1 MKAKKIL
8 LSTIIA
14 TQILTASAFAAPDE
28 AIEEF
33 KKAPAIK
40 QEVKKFK
47 DEVKIFIMKDGEKLR
62 VDQKMT
68 DGLRVV
74 GGRTCVGVRDL
85 VNAIE
90 GAKVEWDGTNHIVD
104 ITYGGK
110 TISYPVGKPL
120 MWADGKAV
128 TIDVPAQ
135 IDPAISKTFLPIR
148 NIAETLGFKVDW
160 DNKAK
165 EVVLTPGA
173 GKGVT
178 TATTAQQPRPTTQTP
193 TQNKNGKLTLASGEV
208 IDVNNPVF
216 DKQHI
221 SGGKVIGNYHTYYLS
236 DKDFIDNGDGTLT
249 FAKGTKYEQDIL
261 KQFKL
266 VSSSPANPNF
276 KIWGENKNDSRVG
289 THMLG
294 DGSEYFERAWQDKTN
309 KKKMEFH
316 TNVFGG
322 SFSGTEKP
330 VHRSAGTTGGFLIT
344 KEDEKVLPILF
355 KDRQIS
361 QSKVSE
367 FLNNAKTQ
375 DKSSKNHLS
384 NYKNKKFYDAT
395 GIIDMP
401 LSCVGSN
408 NPKFNTYVG
417 SVSYLTVDG
426 KFYNHSGIMENNQEF
441 EIDKVLLDI
450 AYAPD
455 GYSKSVFVVDIP
467 NIKIRPTYNFFN
479 YNYTGLKIHLTPIS
493 FTTYKYRG

>member
-1 MKAKKIL
+1 MKAKKVL
-8 LSTIIA
+8 LSSIIA
-14 TQILTASAFAAPDE
+14 TQVLTATALAAPDE
-28 AIEEF
+28 AIKEF
-33 KKAPAIK
+33 NKVPAIK
-40 QEVKKFK
+40 QEVKHFQG
-47 DEVKIFIMKDGEKLR
+47 EVKLFIIKDGEKVR

-74 GGRTCVGVRDL
+74 NGRTCVGVRDL

-173 GKGVT
+173 GKAQT
-178 TATTAQQPRPTTQTP
+178 TIAQTP
-193 TQNKNGKLTLASGEV
+193 TPQTPKTQNKNGKFTLASGEV

-294 DGSEYFERAWQDKTN
+294 DGSEYFERAWQERTS
-309 KKKMEFH
+309 KKKEFY
-316 TNVFGG
+316 TSVFSGPYTGVEKSVHRDADGG
-322 SFSGTEKP
+322 S
-330 VHRSAGTTGGFLIT
+330 GFFLT
-344 KEDEKVLPILF
+344 KNDENILSSLF

-361 QSKVSE
+361 QEKVNE
-367 FLNNAKTQ
+367 FLNNAKAQ
-375 DKSSKNHLS
+375 GSSSKMYLDNF
-384 NYKNKKFYDAT
+384 KNKKFYDAT

-401 LSCVGSN
+401 LSCVGNN
-408 NPKFNTYVG
+408 NPRFNTYIS
-417 SVSYLTVDG
+417 SVNYLTVDG
-426 KFYNHSGIMENNQEF
+426 KIYNSTDEIKSGQDIT
-441 EIDKVLLDI
+441 IDKVLLNLG
-450 AYAPD
+450 YAPD
-455 GYSKSVFVVDIP
+455 GNRKSVFVVDIP
-467 NIKIRPTYNFFN
+467 NIKIKPTYDFFN
-479 YNYTGLKIHLTPIS
+479 YNYTGLKIYLTPIA
-493 FTTYKYRG
+493 FTTYKK

>member
-8 LSTIIA
+8 LSSIIA
-14 TQILTASAFAAPDE
+14 TQVLTATVLAAPDE
-28 AIEEF
+28 AIKEF
-33 KKAPAIK
+33 NKVAPIK
-40 QEVKKFK
+40 QEVKHFQG
-47 DEVKIFIMKDGEKLR
+47 EVKLFIIKDGEKVR
-62 VDQKMT
+62 VDKKMT

-74 GGRTCVGVRDL
+74 NGRTCVGVRDL

-90 GAKVEWDGTNHIVD
+90 GAKVEWDGANHIVD
-104 ITYGGK
+104 ITYAGE

-160 DNKAK
+160 DKKAK

-173 GKGVT
+173 GKT
-178 TATTAQQPRPTTQTP
+178 TTAQQPRPTTQTT

-294 DGSEYFERAWQDKTN
+294 DGSEYFERAWQERTS
-309 KKKMEFH
+309 KKKEFY
-316 TNVFGG
+316 TSVFSGPYTGVEKSVHRDADGG
-322 SFSGTEKP
+322 S
-330 VHRSAGTTGGFLIT
+330 GFFLT
-344 KEDEKVLPILF
+344 KNDENILLSLF

-361 QSKVSE
+361 QEKVNE
-367 FLNNAKTQ
+367 FLNNAKAQ
-375 DKSSKNHLS
+375 GSSSKMYLDNF
-384 NYKNKKFYDAT
+384 KNKKFYDAT

-401 LSCVGSN
+401 LSCVGNN
-408 NPKFNTYVG
+408 NPRFNTYIS
-417 SVSYLTVDG
+417 SVNYLTVDG
-426 KFYNHSGIMENNQEF
+426 KIYNSTDEIKSGQDIT
-441 EIDKVLLDI
+441 IDKVLLNLG
-450 AYAPD
+450 YAPD
-455 GYSKSVFVVDIP
+455 GNRKSVFVVDIP
-467 NIKIRPTYNFFN
+467 NIKIRPTYDFFN
-479 YNYTGLKIHLTPIS
+479 YGYNGLKIYLTPIS
-493 FTTYKYRG
+493 FTTYKK

>member
-8 LSTIIA
+8 LTSIIA
-14 TQILTASAFAAPDE
+14 TQVLTATALAAPDE
-28 AIEEF
+28 AIKEF
-33 KKAPAIK
+33 NKVAPIK
-40 QEVKKFK
+40 QEVKHFQG
-47 DEVKIFIMKDGEKLR
+47 EVKLFIIKDGEKVR

-74 GGRTCVGVRDL
+74 SGRTCVGVRDL

-104 ITYGGK
+104 ITYAGK

-120 MWADGKAV
+120 MWTDGKAV

-165 EVVLTPGA
+165 EVVLTLGA
-173 GKGVT
+173 GKT
-178 TATTAQQPRPTTQTP
+178 QTTAQQPRPTTPQTP
-193 TQNKNGKLTLASGEV
+193 TQNKNGKITLASGEV
-208 IDVNNPVF
+208 INFNNPIL
-216 DKQHI
+216 DKTEYDQ
-221 SGGKVIGNYHTYYLS
+221 GKVHAKYHTYYLS

-266 VSSSPANPNF
+266 VNSSPANPNF

-294 DGSEYFERAWQDKTN
+294 DGSEYFERAWQERTS
-309 KKKMEFH
+309 KKKELY
-316 TNVFGG
+316 TSVFGG
-322 SFSGTEKP
+322 PYAGTEKP
-330 VHRSAGTTGGFLIT
+330 ILRTAISMERGFFLAKNDQNILSTT
-344 KEDEKVLPILF
+344 F

-361 QSKVSE
+361 QDRVNE
-367 FLNNAKTQ
+367 FLNKAKAQ
-375 DKSSKNHLS
+375 GESSKLNLDK
-384 NYKNKKFYDAT
+384 YKNRKFYDAT

-401 LSCVGSN
+401 LLCVGSN
-408 NPKFNTYVG
+408 NPKFNKYVA
-417 SVSYLTVDG
+417 SSTYLTTDG
-426 KFYNHSGIMENNQEF
+426 RLFFSLEEIKSDEKII
-441 EIDKVLLDI
+441 IDKVLLDLS
-450 AYAPD
+450 YAPD
-455 GYSKSVFVVDIP
+455 NFSKSVFVVDIP
-467 NIKIRPTYNFFN
+467 NIKIRPTYDFFSE
-479 YNYTGLKIHLTPIS
+479 YKGVHPFLTPKS
-493 FTTYKYRG
+493 FSWRKLNI

>member
-1 MKAKKIL
+1 MKAKKLL

-14 TQILTASAFAAPDE
+14 TQVLTASALAAPDE
-28 AIEEF
+28 AIKEF
-33 KKAPAIK
+33 KKVPPIK
-40 QEVKKFK
+40 QEVKHFQG
-47 DEVKIFIMKDGEKLR
+47 EVKLFIMKDGEKVR

-74 GGRTCVGVRDL
+74 NGRTCVGVRDL

-90 GAKVEWDGTNHIVD
+90 GAKVDWDGTNHIVD
-104 ITYGGK
+104 ITYAGK

-173 GKGVT
+173 AQT
-178 TATTAQQPRPTTQTP
+178 TTSQEQTAP
-193 TQNKNGKLTLASGEV
+193 QNSKTKITLASGEV
-208 IDVNNPVF
+208 IDINNPIF

-294 DGSEYFERAWQDKTN
+294 DGSEYFERAWQERTS
-309 KKKMEFH
+309 KKKEFH
-316 TNVFGG
+316 TSVFGG
-322 SFSGTEKP
+322 PYTGVEKP
-330 VHRSAGTTGGFLIT
+330 VHRDADGGSVFFLT
-344 KEDEKVLPILF
+344 KNDEKILSTLF
-355 KDRQIS
+355 RDRQIS
-361 QSKVSE
+361 QDKVNE
-367 FLNNAKTQ
+367 FLSNAKAQ
-375 DKSSKNHLS
+375 GNSSKMYLDNF
-384 NYKNKKFYDAT
+384 KNKKFYDAT

-401 LSCVGSN
+401 LSCVGNN
-408 NPKFNTYVG
+408 NPWFNTYIS
-417 SVSYLTVDG
+417 SVNYLTVDG
-426 KFYNHSGIMENNQEF
+426 KIYNSIDEIKSGQDII
-441 EIDKVLLDI
+441 IDKVLLNLG
-450 AYAPD
+450 YAPD
-455 GYSKSVFVVDIP
+455 EHRKSVFVVDIP
-467 NIKIRPTYNFFN
+467 NIKIKPTYDFFN
-479 YNYTGLKIHLTPIS
+479 YDYTGLKIHLTPIS
-493 FTTYKYRG
+493 FTTYKK

>member
-1 MKAKKIL
+1 MKAKKLL
-8 LSTIIA
+8 LSSIIA
-14 TQILTASAFAAPDE
+14 TQVLTATVLAAPDE
-28 AIEEF
+28 AIKEF
-33 KKAPAIK
+33 NKVAAIK
-40 QEVKKFK
+40 QEVKHFQG
-47 DEVKIFIMKDGEKLR
+47 EVKLFIIKDGEKVR
-62 VDQKMT
+62 VDQKMA

-74 GGRTCVGVRDL
+74 NGRTCVGVRDL

-90 GAKVEWDGTNHIVD
+90 GAKVEWDGANHVVD
-104 ITYGGK
+104 ITYAGK

-128 TIDVPAQ
+128 SIDVPAQ

-178 TATTAQQPRPTTQTP
+178 TTAQTP

-208 IDVNNPVF
+208 IDVNNPIF
-216 DKQHI
+216 DKQQI
-221 SGGKVIGNYHTYYLS
+221 SGGKVIGKYHTYYLS

-294 DGSEYFERAWQDKTN
+294 DGSEYFERAWQERTS
-309 KKKMEFH
+309 KKKEMY
-316 TNVFGG
+316 TSVFGG
-322 SFSGTEKP
+322 HYTGVEKP
-330 VHRSAGTTGGFLIT
+330 VHRDAYGGSNFFLA
-344 KEDEKVLPILF
+344 KNDEQVLSSLF

-361 QSKVSE
+361 QDKVNQFINNIKPQGSYSKDNLE
-367 FLNNAKTQ
+367 
-375 DKSSKNHLS
+375 
-384 NYKNKKFYDAT
+384 NYKNKKYYDAT
-395 GIIDMP
+395 GIIDIS

-408 NPKFNTYVG
+408 NPLFNTYVS
-417 SVSYLTVDG
+417 SVSYLTIDG
-426 KFYNHSGIMENNQEF
+426 KMYDSAREIKTNQNII
-441 EIDKVLLDI
+441 IDKVLLDLG
-450 AYAPD
+450 YAPD
-455 GYSKSVFVVDIP
+455 EHRRSVFVVDIP
-467 NIKIRPTYNFFN
+467 NIKIKPTYDFFN
-479 YNYTGLKIHLTPIS
+479 YGYTGLKIYLTPIS
-493 FTTYKYRG
+493 FTTYKK

>member
-14 TQILTASAFAAPDE
+14 TQVLTATALAAPDE
-28 AIEEF
+28 AIKEF
-33 KKAPAIK
+33 KKVAPIK
-40 QEVKKFK
+40 QEIKHFQG
-47 DEVKIFIMKDGEKLR
+47 EVKLFIIKDGEKVR

-74 GGRTCVGVRDL
+74 NGRTCVGVRDL

-104 ITYGGK
+104 ITYNGK

-120 MWADGKAV
+120 MWTDGKAE

-173 GKGVT
+173 GTGQT
-178 TATTAQQPRPTTQTP
+178 TAAQNQTRLTTP
-193 TQNKNGKLTLASGEV
+193 QNKNGKLTLASGEV
-208 IDVNNPVF
+208 IDINNPIF

-236 DKDFIDNGDGTLT
+236 DKDFIDNSDGTLT

-294 DGSEYFERAWQDKTN
+294 DGSEYFERAWQERTS
-309 KKKMEFH
+309 KKKEFH
-316 TNVFGG
+316 TSVFGG
-322 SFSGTEKP
+322 PYTGIEKP
-330 VHRSAGTTGGFLIT
+330 VHRDSDGGSGFFLT
-344 KEDEKVLPILF
+344 KNDEKVLSALF

-361 QSKVSE
+361 QDKANQ
-367 FLNNAKTQ
+367 FINNIKPQ
-375 DKSSKNHLS
+375 GNSSKNNLE

-395 GIIDMP
+395 GIIDIP

-408 NPKFNTYVG
+408 NPKFNTYVS
-417 SVSYLTVDG
+417 SVNYLTVDG
-426 KFYNHSGIMENNQEF
+426 KMYNSIDEIKNGQNII
-441 EIDKVLLDI
+441 IDKVLLDL

-455 GYSKSVFVVDIP
+455 EHRRSVFVVDIP
-467 NIKIRPTYNFFN
+467 NIKIKPTYDFFN
-479 YNYTGLKIHLTPIS
+479 YNYTGLEIQLTPIS
-493 FTTYKYRG
+493 FTTYKNRG